1 MNAGFGTYTENEQL
15 VLLLSTVDLTRSL
28 AKKLFSNT
36 ALKGYFFYINN
47 IFYDNYM
54 HLIPY

>member
-1 MNAGFGTYTENEQL
+1 MKAGFGTYTENEQL

-36 ALKGYFFYINN
+36 ALKGYFFI
-47 IFYDNYM
+47 
-54 HLIPY
+54 